1 MLGPAM
7 FLLYINDL
15 PATIKS
21 TVRLL
26 ADDCIM
32 YKEITSSEDAA
43 ALQVD
48 INSLCVWQ
56 NLWLMK
62 FNPKK
67 CFAMHITHK
76 KAPRVTTYKM
86 GDSDL
91 QALEDHTYL
100 GVSINNKLSW
110 NNHINKTVT
119 KANKTL
125 GLLRRN
131 FHHCQQSVKATAY
144 KTLVR
149 PQLEYCSTIWDPY
162 QQVYIN
168 AVEAIQNRAARFV
181 KCNYSRHNSVS
192 VMVKDLEWKSL
203 QERRPTARL
212 SLLYK
217 ASHHLASID
226 LSNFYINPEGS
237 RQTRQTSALSFR
249 RPQPNKNCYKY
260 SFLPRTIAQWN
271 SLLSNIRESPTIE
284 ILKSRT
290 QNSDLLQMTWGAL
303 SDY

>member
-1 MLGPAM
+1 MGNFLTKRTQQVIIDGVSSDKVYVSSGLPQGTVLGPAM

-131 FHHCQQSVKATAY
+131 FHHCQQSVKAMAS

-181 KCNYSRHNSVS
+181 KCNCSRHNSVS

-203 QERRPTARL
+203 Q
-212 SLLYK
+212 
-217 ASHHLASID
+217 
-226 LSNFYINPEGS
+226 
-237 RQTRQTSALSFR
+237 
-249 RPQPNKNCYKY
+249 
-260 SFLPRTIAQWN
+260 
-271 SLLSNIRESPTIE
+271 
-284 ILKSRT
+284 
-290 QNSDLLQMTWGAL
+290 
-303 SDY
+303 

>member
-1 MLGPAM
+1 MGNFLTKRTQQVIIDGVSSDKVHVSSGVPQDTVLGPAM

-91 QALEDHTYL
+91 QHLRITLTCIWEYL
-100 GVSINNKLSW
+100 
-110 NNHINKTVT
+110 
-119 KANKTL
+119 
-125 GLLRRN
+125 
-131 FHHCQQSVKATAY
+131 
-144 KTLVR
+144 
-149 PQLEYCSTIWDPY
+149 
-162 QQVYIN
+162 
-168 AVEAIQNRAARFV
+168 
-181 KCNYSRHNSVS
+181 
-192 VMVKDLEWKSL
+192 
-203 QERRPTARL
+203 
-212 SLLYK
+212 
-217 ASHHLASID
+217 
-226 LSNFYINPEGS
+226 
-237 RQTRQTSALSFR
+237 
-249 RPQPNKNCYKY
+249 
-260 SFLPRTIAQWN
+260 
-271 SLLSNIRESPTIE
+271 
-284 ILKSRT
+284 
-290 QNSDLLQMTWGAL
+290 
-303 SDY
+303 